1 MRRGRRTELPTAWE
15 SAVDD
20 WLQVLTAAGQSEATL
35 HTRRGQVRAVAAKLG
50 TPTPQ
55 ITGEQLL
62 AMVAA
67 QDWSR
72 DYRRGI
78 RTALIAF
85 YDWRVKCGLSRN
97 NPALVLPVVP
107 ESRPRPRPATD
118 GVMDRVYASA
128 RDRELLMAR
137 LGAEVGLRR
146 AEIATVRRDDLIEDV
161 GGWSLIVNGKGAR
174 QRTVPVNDDLATLL
188 RNYREPTG
196 RSPGGWLFSGQHNG
210 HISPQHVGV
219 LLARLMGKGW
229 SAHKLRHRYA
239 STGFA
244 GTRNLVAV
252 QRNLGHSSLATT
264 QRYIATTDQDA
275 RAVSEAAAHWRN
287 GSC

>member
-1 MRRGRRTELPTAWE
+1 MQRGRRTELPAAWE
-15 SAVDD
+15 AAVDD

-50 TPTPQ
+50 TLTPE

-67 QDWSR
+67 QDWGR

-85 YDWRVKCGLSRN
+85 YDWRVKCGLSET

-118 GVMDRVYASA
+118 CVMDRVYASA

-188 RNYREPTG
+188 RNYREPGG
-196 RSPGGWLFSGQHNG
+196 RSAGGWLFSGQHNG

-264 QRYIATTDQDA
+264 QRYIATTDHDA
-275 RAVSEAAAHWRN
+275 RAVSEAAARRRD
-287 GSC
+287 